1 MYCGF
6 IKDKNDRAGVNM
18 EVNGEPE
25 VPTNF
30 SNLGL
35 STLKRANEI
44 SIDGTFSTCPTP
56 FKQILFN
63 QAKQAGE
70 RGVPAVFA
78 LLSNKVQKFVGLLYF
93 NMRESSVVHIRTPN
107 ILGQSVFLL
116 G

>member
-1 MYCGF
+1 
-6 IKDKNDRAGVNM
+6 M

-25 VPTNF
+25 VPTKKPALVVFF

-35 STLKRANEI
+35 LTLKRANEI

-56 FKQILFN
+56 FKQILFI

-70 RGVPAVFA
+70 QGVPAVFA

-107 ILGQSVFLL
+107 ILGQSVFFL

>member
-1 MYCGF
+1 
-6 IKDKNDRAGVNM
+6 M

-25 VPTNF
+25 VPTKKPALVVFF

-44 SIDGTFSTCPTP
+44 SIDGTFSTCPAP
-56 FKQILFN
+56 FKQILFI

-78 LLSNKVQKFVGLLYF
+78 LLSNKVQKFVVLYF

-107 ILGQSVFLL
+107 ILGQSVFFL